1 MRDALSVI
9 KNDFSKL
16 RRSVM
21 ASCLVLFLI
30 LIPLLFTW
38 FNVLAAWDPFG
49 NTKDLK
55 IAVASEDEG
64 YTSDF
69 FPIEVNVGDQVLSQ
83 LRANEQMDWVITNAP
98 DAIEGT
104 KSGEYYAS
112 IILPE
117 SFSDDM
123 LTFYANGSQP
133 AEIVLH
139 TNEKKNALAPTIAN
153 KGAEGLSASIS
164 ETFTRTVGDVSLGL
178 VTSLSDFLDK
188 G

>member
-104 KSGEYYAS
+104 K
-112 IILPE
+112 
-117 SFSDDM
+117 
-123 LTFYANGSQP
+123 
-133 AEIVLH
+133 
-139 TNEKKNALAPTIAN
+139 
-153 KGAEGLSASIS
+153 
-164 ETFTRTVGDVSLGL
+164 
-178 VTSLSDFLDK
+178 
-188 G
+188 